1 MGLRVRRSKDMS
13 TNSEAIILGIIIIN
27 TVIAIIY
34 MFIMWFAKRQP
45 HVFLRGVT
53 MLLCPVVGI
62 CCYFFCFLFEMLFPK
77 GNVDYDNL
85 SMDKRKKEFL
95 ETVDR
100 EHEMEVLPLE
110 EVLTV
115 SVAKDRR
122 RAMLNMLK
130 MDISEKLSLVRK
142 AVENDDSETSHYAAA
157 ALTDVFNQFNL
168 QLNDIQVKYDSDRSD
183 KKTNVE
189 FLDIVLRI
197 LNSGGLLGV
206 EETKYYY
213 MYINL
218 VLNLETYH
226 PEAITETYYAMMVNA
241 LEKVGKIQEA
251 EKWAKKSLECQ
262 PDVEQSYLNV
272 MYIKYILGKEE
283 DFEEVLKKL
292 TGSNIALSQKGLDI
306 VRFWLAK

>member
-1 MGLRVRRSKDMS
+1 MNL
-13 TNSEAIILGIIIIN
+13 NSEAIIFGIIIIN
-27 TVIAIIY
+27 TIIAILY
-34 MFIMWFAKRQP
+34 MIIMWFVKRQP

-53 MLLCPVVGI
+53 MLLCPVVGVL
-62 CCYFFCFLFEMLFPK
+62 CYLFCFLFELLFPN

-85 SMDKRKKEFL
+85 SMDKSKKEFL

-168 QLNDIQVKYDSDRSD
+168 QLNDIQVKYDNDRTD
-183 KKTNVE
+183 QKTNVE

-218 VLNLETYH
+218 VLNLEKYH
-226 PEAITETYYAMMVNA
+226 PEAITETYYAMMVSA
-241 LEKVGKIQEA
+241 LEKVGKVQDAEEWA
-251 EKWAKKSLECQ
+251 EKSLKWQ
-262 PDVEQSYLNV
+262 PEVEQSYLNV

-283 DFEEVLKKL
+283 EFQEVLKKL

-306 VRFWLAK
+306 VRFWLVK

>member
-1 MGLRVRRSKDMS
+1 MNL
-13 TNSEAIILGIIIIN
+13 NSEAIIFGIIIIN
-27 TVIAIIY
+27 TIIAMLY
-34 MFIMWFAKRQP
+34 MIIMWFVKCQP

-62 CCYFFCFLFEMLFPK
+62 SCYFFCFLFELLFPK

-85 SMDKRKKEFL
+85 SMDKSKKEFL

-168 QLNDIQVKYDSDRSD
+168 QLNDIQVKYDSDRTD
-183 KKTNVE
+183 QKTNIE

-218 VLNLETYH
+218 VLNLEKYH
-226 PEAITETYYAMMVNA
+226 PEAITETYFAMMVSA
-241 LEKVGKIQEA
+241 LEKVGKVQDAEEWA
-251 EKWAKKSLECQ
+251 EKSLKWQ
-262 PDVEQSYLNV
+262 PEVEQSYLNV

-283 DFEEVLKKL
+283 EFQEVLKKL

-306 VRFWLAK
+306 VRFWLVK

>member
-1 MGLRVRRSKDMS
+1 MNL
-13 TNSEAIILGIIIIN
+13 NSETIIFEIIIIN
-27 TVIAIIY
+27 TLIAILY
-34 MFIMWFAKRQP
+34 MIIMWFVKRQP

-53 MLLCPVVGI
+53 MLLCPIVGI
-62 CCYFFCFLFEMLFPK
+62 LCYFFCFLFELMFPK

-85 SMDKRKKEFL
+85 SMDKSKKEFL
-95 ETVDR
+95 ETVDK
-100 EHEMEVLPLE
+100 ENEMEVIPLE

-168 QLNDIQVKYDSDRSD
+168 QLNDIQVKYDSDRTD
-183 KKTNVE
+183 QKTNIE

-218 VLNLETYH
+218 VHNLEKYH
-226 PEAITETYYAMMVNA
+226 PEAITETYYAMMVSA
-241 LEKVGKIQEA
+241 LERVGKIQDA
-251 EKWAKKSLECQ
+251 EEWAEKSLERQ
-262 PDVEQSYLNV
+262 PEAEQSYLNV

-283 DFEEVLKKL
+283 DFKEVLKKL
-292 TGSNIALSQKGLDI
+292 TGSSIALSQKGLDI
-306 VRFWLAK
+306 VRFWLVR